1 MQSDNKF
8 LSDLAKLGQSAAGTL
23 HGVKSELEGQVKGR
37 LESTLANMDLVRREE
52 YEVVREM
59 ATAAREENKNILARL
74 EKIEKEITILRQD
87 VKNIR
92 TNNSEILRIVGR
104 LEGKLEN
111 H

>member
-52 YEVVREM
+52 YEVVREI

-74 EKIEKEITILRQD
+74 EKIEKEIT
-87 VKNIR
+87 NI
-92 TNNSEILRIVGR
+92 
-104 LEGKLEN
+104 KKKKK
-111 H
+111 